1 MSSKKSTVVIVGGG
15 TGGVIVARYLSKT
28 LDPRRHKL
36 LLINKHPFRIILPAS
51 LRMLVSDKGKLE
63 ERILVPYDKVFINGN
78 GTFIEGLVTK
88 VNAGDNSNSGSLALS
103 DGRVIEYDVLVLA
116 TGSKWDGPISFPD
129 DSASVKAHIAARRE
143 EIAKANDIL
152 LVGGGAVGI
161 ELAGEIKDIWPRKS
175 VTVLNRGAQLL
186 NDTYSSK
193 LRHGLRRQLV
203 KRGVK
208 VILDDYIEELPAES
222 SGPVQIRTAHGKSLE
237 PDLVLRT
244 WGVQS
249 NTAYLPSSFLTPSRT
264 VKVLPSLQLPSHP
277 NIFALG
283 DLIEWDE
290 QKTAAKAQMGHA
302 PVVAKNVELYL
313 KGVDVSE
320 VGKIY
325 KGSMEMILVSNG
337 MKSGMGWMD
346 AMGGIIFGPFLTSRI
361 KSKDLMIEMARG
373 TSGN

>member
-15 TGGVIVARYLSKT
+15 TGGVVVARSLSKT
-28 LDPRRHKL
+28 LDPQRHKL

-51 LRMLVSDKGKLE
+51 LRMLVSDRGKLE
-63 ERILVPYDKVFINGN
+63 ERVLVPYDKVFINGN

-88 VNAGDNSNSGSLALS
+88 VNAGANSNSGSLALS
-103 DGRVIEYDVLVLA
+103 GGRVIEYDVLVLA
-116 TGSKWDGPISFPD
+116 TGSKWDGPTSFPD
-129 DSASVKAHIAARRE
+129 DAASVKTHIAAQ
-143 EIAKANDIL
+143 
-152 LVGGGAVGI
+152 
-161 ELAGEIKDIWPRKS
+161 LAGEIKDIWPRKS
-175 VTVLNRGAQLL
+175 VTVLNRSAQLL
-186 NDTYSSK
+186 NDTYSLK

-203 KRGVK
+203 KRGAK
-208 VILDDYIEELPAES
+208 VILDDYIEELPAEG

-249 NTAYLPSSFLTPSRT
+249 NTAYLPSSFLTPSGT

-277 NIFALG
+277 NVFALG

-313 KGVDVSE
+313 KGVDVSKA
-320 VGKIY
+320 GKIY
-325 KGSMEMILVSNG
+325 KGSTEMILVSNG
-337 MKSGMGWMD
+337 RKSGMGWMD
-346 AMGGIIFGPFLTSRI
+346 VMGGIIFGPFLTSRI
-361 KSKDLMIEMARG
+361 KSKDHDHDRNG
-373 TSGN
+373 SRCFW